1 MGSSGLD
8 PRITSATIRH
18 YTSRT
23 QAHRIDA
30 FLAYQAD
37 INQNLVFGLEAP
49 NEIGDHTLFVI

>member
-1 MGSSGLD
+1 MF
-8 PRITSATIRH
+8 RH